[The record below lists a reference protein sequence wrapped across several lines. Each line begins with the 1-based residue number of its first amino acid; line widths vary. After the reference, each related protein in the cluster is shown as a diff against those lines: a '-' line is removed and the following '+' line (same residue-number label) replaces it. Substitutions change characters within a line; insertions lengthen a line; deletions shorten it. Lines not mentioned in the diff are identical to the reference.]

1 MWITK
6 QSQDFSVAF
15 KRNFTFSVAYGTCA
29 LLLHLLLCVV
39 DFYLSKYFATSYITG
54 VGFMIITGEIVASMN
69 IRYELYAECMK
80 KFSIIL
86 FLKKYRQ
93 YGKLTRLLRYH
104 AAIIFFNSICIFN
117 YFKWISDV
125 KLHTRRHL

>member
-1 MWITK
+1 MWITRNP
-6 QSQDFSVAF
+6 QEFSVAL
-15 KRNFTFSVAYGTCA
+15 KNNVTFSVAYGIFA

-54 VGFMIITGEIVASMN
+54 VGFMIITGEVVAAMN
-69 IRYELYAECMK
+69 TRYELYAECMK

-93 YGKLTRLLRYH
+93 YGKLTRFL
-104 AAIIFFNSICIFN
+104 
-117 YFKWISDV
+117 
-125 KLHTRRHL
+125 